1 MLPTAS
7 RGEVLC
13 VYECDTHTHTHT
25 HTRDKQPPPVGRC
38 YVTMYVCDT
47 NTHTHTHTHTDDG
60 FTLDMQ
66 AKGKFDGG
74 VPFFFLK
81 IK

>member
-1 MLPTAS
+1 MNVIHTHTHTHRQITAS

-13 VYECDTHTHTHT
+13 YYVCMYVTHTHTHSL
-25 HTRDKQPPPVGRC
+25 
-38 YVTMYVCDT
+38 
-47 NTHTHTHTHTDDG
+47 THTHTHTDDG

>member
-1 MLPTAS
+1 MLPTASRGEVLCVCVCLKKKIGRLLMLPTAS

-38 YVTMYVCDT
+38 YVTMYVC
-47 NTHTHTHTHTDDG
+47 
-60 FTLDMQ
+60 M
-66 AKGKFDGG
+66 
-74 VPFFFLK
+74 
-81 IK
+81 